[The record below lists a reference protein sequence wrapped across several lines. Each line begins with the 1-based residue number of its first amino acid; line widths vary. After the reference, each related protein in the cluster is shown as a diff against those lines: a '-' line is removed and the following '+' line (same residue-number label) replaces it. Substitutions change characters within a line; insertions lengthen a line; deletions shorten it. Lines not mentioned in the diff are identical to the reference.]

1 MLRKNRKIDRLV
13 PFEIA
18 GALDGTEFHRGDEMY
33 AEGCDSWNSRRRKR
47 ANGREEEARGASL
60 SFSLRHDF
68 STVLTKTRIK
78 PDQLDRA
85 PTTPHNSS
93 FVRS

>member
-1 MLRKNRKIDRLV
+1 MRSVAILG
-13 PFEIA
+13 F
-18 GALDGTEFHRGDEMY
+18 RGGEKERM
-33 AEGCDSWNSRRRKR
+33 EERERRSRVLPLFL
-47 ANGREEEARGASL
+47 SL
-60 SFSLRHDF
+60 SLRIRHDF

-78 PDQLDRA
+78 PDQLDRV

>member
-1 MLRKNRKIDRLV
+1 MERNSIEGMKCMRKVAIL
-13 PFEIA
+13 
-18 GALDGTEFHRGDEMY
+18 GTRGGGKEQ
-33 AEGCDSWNSRRRKR
+33 
-47 ANGREEEARGASL
+47 NGREEEARGVSL

-78 PDQLDRA
+78 PDQLDRV

>member
-1 MLRKNRKIDRLV
+1 
-13 PFEIA
+13 
-18 GALDGTEFHRGDEMY
+18 MY
-33 AEGCDSWNSRRRKR
+33 AERCDSWISRRRKR
-47 ANGREEEARGASL
+47 ANGRERKKVEGAASL
-60 SFSLRHDF
+60 SLSLSLRIRHDF

-78 PDQLDRA
+78 PDQLDQV

>member
-1 MLRKNRKIDRLV
+1 MRKVAILGIRAGEKERMGEGERKKVEASGCLPLSLFLSLRI
-13 PFEIA
+13 
-18 GALDGTEFHRGDEMY
+18 
-33 AEGCDSWNSRRRKR
+33 
-47 ANGREEEARGASL
+47 
-60 SFSLRHDF
+60 RHDF

-78 PDQLDRA
+78 PDQLDRV

>member
-1 MLRKNRKIDRLV
+1 MERNSIEGMKCMRKVAILGTRGGGKEQMGERKKLGV
-13 PFEIA
+13 PLF
-18 GALDGTEFHRGDEMY
+18 L
-33 AEGCDSWNSRRRKR
+33 
-47 ANGREEEARGASL
+47 SL
-60 SFSLRHDF
+60 YDF